1 MKRLIAYAVM
11 AFGSAIGWWLGKQIG
26 FFAAFIF
33 SVFGAGIGM
42 YLGRR
47 LVRDYLE

>member
-11 AFGSAIGWWLGKQIG
+11 TFGSALGWWLGKHIG
-26 FFAAFIF
+26 LFTAFFF
-33 SVFGAGIGM
+33 SALGAGAGL